1 MDQPTLT
8 KLLKA
13 EGIAMSATEL
23 HTLAQ
28 GAAAAPP
35 GLNPDRWMNLVTPA
49 PTLRLKTVLR
59 DLMQGITSASTSSES
74 AVSRLIALRKALVD
88 ANIDGFIV
96 PRADEHQGEYVPSCA
111 QRLSWLTG
119 FTGSAGTVAVLDD
132 RAALFVD
139 GRYTL
144 QAEMEVDQEL
154 YQVVSIADTSMDDW
168 LADELPDGSRLG
180 YDPRL
185 HSRNQAQRLRKT
197 CESAGSSLIAV
208 DRNPLDSVW
217 TTQPPPPI
225 SPVAAHDE
233 RFAGQGL
240 REKCIQI
247 ASRISESGSEA
258 TVLTMTDSIAWLLN
272 LRGGD
277 VEFTPLA
284 MAFAILHRDSSVD
297 LFIDARKLGPDLGS
311 HLGSQV
317 AIHAPEHFGAALNR
331 LKDETKQIQIDPAT
345 ANDWICRQLAEGKAK
360 LIEATD
366 PCALPKAIKN
376 SAELD
381 GTRAAHLRDGV
392 ALTRFLHWIN
402 NASENGQVTEIDAA
416 DQLETFRRQGKNFQG
431 LSFPT
436 ISGAGNHGAIVHY
449 RVDAAS
455 NRPLLPGE
463 LYLVDSGAQYLDGTT
478 DVTRTIA
485 VGTPSEEM
493 RDRFTR
499 VLKGHIAIATALF
512 PVGTVGG
519 QLDTLARQSLW
530 NAGLD
535 YEHGTGHGVGSF
547 LNVHEGPHRISK
559 SLAGAPLKPG
569 MIVSNEPGYYKTDAY
584 GIRIENLVTVVERG
598 RPESGERDLLGF
610 DTLTWAPIDRCLVQK
625 SLLNDKESNWLNRY
639 HTKVRETLTPLLDND
654 AAAWLKSVTAS
665 I

>member
-197 CESAGSSLIAV
+197 CESAGSRLIAV
-208 DRNPLDSVW
+208 DQNPLDSVW

-225 SPVAAHDE
+225 SPVVAHDE
-233 RFAGQGL
+233 RFAGQSL
-240 REKCIQI
+240 KEKCIQI

-284 MAFAILHRDSSVD
+284 MA
-297 LFIDARKLGPDLGS
+297 
-311 HLGSQV
+311 
-317 AIHAPEHFGAALNR
+317 
-331 LKDETKQIQIDPAT
+331 
-345 ANDWICRQLAEGKAK
+345 
-360 LIEATD
+360 
-366 PCALPKAIKN
+366 
-376 SAELD
+376 
-381 GTRAAHLRDGV
+381 
-392 ALTRFLHWIN
+392 
-402 NASENGQVTEIDAA
+402 
-416 DQLETFRRQGKNFQG
+416 
-431 LSFPT
+431 
-436 ISGAGNHGAIVHY
+436 
-449 RVDAAS
+449 
-455 NRPLLPGE
+455 
-463 LYLVDSGAQYLDGTT
+463 
-478 DVTRTIA
+478 
-485 VGTPSEEM
+485 
-493 RDRFTR
+493 
-499 VLKGHIAIATALF
+499 
-512 PVGTVGG
+512 
-519 QLDTLARQSLW
+519 
-530 NAGLD
+530 
-535 YEHGTGHGVGSF
+535 
-547 LNVHEGPHRISK
+547 
-559 SLAGAPLKPG
+559 
-569 MIVSNEPGYYKTDAY
+569 
-584 GIRIENLVTVVERG
+584 
-598 RPESGERDLLGF
+598 
-610 DTLTWAPIDRCLVQK
+610 
-625 SLLNDKESNWLNRY
+625 
-639 HTKVRETLTPLLDND
+639 
-654 AAAWLKSVTAS
+654 
-665 I
+665 